1 MIKLPPIGLRI
12 IKTSV
17 SVMLCLLL
25 GHLFHY
31 PTPIFAC
38 MAAVIVTREN
48 FESSFNQGIA
58 RILATVVGCLF
69 ALIIMH
75 FNIANEYVYILIIGA
90 GCVLTI
96 YFCVLIKHPDAAA
109 LSAIIFLSLTLT
121 HVEDKYV
128 FTFIR
133 FTETVA
139 GIIIALLVNVL
150 VKKKT
155 DKIIAEKTSE

>member
-1 MIKLPPIGLRI
+1 MVEFPPIGMRI

-17 SVMLCLLL
+17 SVMACLLL

-31 PTPIFAC
+31 PTPLFAC

-48 FESSFNQGIA
+48 FETSFQQSIA
-58 RILATVVGCLF
+58 RILATIVGCLF
-69 ALIIMH
+69 ALIIMQGE
-75 FNIANEYVYILIIGA
+75 FKNEYVHILITGA

-109 LSAIIFLSLTLT
+109 LSAIIFLSLALT
-121 HVEDKYV
+121 HIDDKYV

-133 FTETVA
+133 LTETIA
-139 GIIIALLVNVL
+139 GIIVSLLVNL
-150 VKKKT
+150 LLKKKM
-155 DKIIAEKTSE
+155 